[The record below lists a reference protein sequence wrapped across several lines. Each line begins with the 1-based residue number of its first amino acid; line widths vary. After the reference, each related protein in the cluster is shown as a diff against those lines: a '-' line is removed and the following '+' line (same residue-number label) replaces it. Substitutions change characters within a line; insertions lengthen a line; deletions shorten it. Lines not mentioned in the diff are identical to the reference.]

1 MAGVKSTGMVR
12 QVDVLG
18 RIVLP
23 MELRNTLHISPRD
36 PMEIYVEGDAI
47 ILRKYEPAC
56 LFCGNATDLVD
67 FKDRKICRECIEEMS
82 K

>member
-67 FKDRKICRECIEEMS
+67 FKNRKICRECIEEMS